1 MDVRNEDKVSNEDK
15 VRIMTCANEGAIIQ
29 CKELTGGSWHST
41 NDPKWDWSMNTYRVK
56 PVVKNIIIQNMDV
69 HQIELVRKAMET
81 TGKGAASKAIFQIL
95 SEHQRLRR
103 DVFNLEKELALFN
116 GCNKESKKV
125 IGNKEK

>member
-1 MDVRNEDKVSNEDK
+1 
-15 VRIMTCANEGAIIQ
+15 
-29 CKELTGGSWHST
+29 
-41 NDPKWDWSMNTYRVK
+41 MNTYRVK

-103 DVFNLEKELALFN
+103 DVFNMEKELALFN

-125 IGNKEK
+125 IGNKE